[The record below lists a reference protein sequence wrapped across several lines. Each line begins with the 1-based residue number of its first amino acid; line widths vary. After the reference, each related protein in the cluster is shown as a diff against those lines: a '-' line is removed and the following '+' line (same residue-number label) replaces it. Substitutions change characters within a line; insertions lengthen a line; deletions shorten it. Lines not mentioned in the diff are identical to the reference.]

1 MKMKQKE
8 IIDRKI
14 ILNRQ
19 LLGLIK
25 DEIEDLRDRAY
36 ILSLKERLE
45 DKLKESGFDS
55 VLSRK
60 LDCIQYLLEH

>member
-1 MKMKQKE
+1 MKQKE

-14 ILNRQ
+14 ILKRQ

-25 DEIEDLRDRAY
+25 DEIEDLRDRAR
-36 ILSLKERLE
+36 ILRLKERLE

-60 LDCIQYLLEH
+60 LDCIQYLLEN